1 MEKTSGLQKF
11 FYEIRN
17 RRERYRQFIGVSYI
31 VLVSAAGDPKPI
43 IWTVGAVFVT
53 LGIAVRMWAS
63 GHIKK
68 NKVLATDGPYAY
80 VRHPLYVGNILL
92 GVGFTLAS
100 GLWWSL
106 PLFIIIMMTFY
117 PPAIR
122 HEDEKL
128 QRLFKDE
135 WDVWRKQN
143 RALIP
148 RIRPLGKDQ
157 RGSWS
162 FWQSLRQNGEP
173 IIALFLFLCLYYLY
187 LKL

>member
-1 MEKTSGLQKF
+1 MEKTSGLQRF
-11 FYEIRN
+11 FYKVRY
-17 RRERYRQFIGVSYI
+17 RRERYRQFIGITYM

-43 IWTVGAVFVT
+43 LWTAGAIFVI
-53 LGIAVRMWAS
+53 LGVAVRMWAS

-68 NKVLATDGPYAY
+68 DKVLATDGPYAY

-106 PLFIIIMMTFY
+106 PLFIVIMIAFY

-122 HEDEKL
+122 REDEKL

-135 WDVWRKQN
+135 WELWRKQN

-148 RIRPLGKDQ
+148 HIKPLRKDQ

-173 IIALFLFLCLYYLY
+173 VIALFLFFCLYYLY
-187 LKL
+187 IRL